1 MAKSV
6 LVDSKELEHRREL
19 AEQSEANMRL
29 EGLSTSKEAQAIKEL
44 WLAGEIDDEERS
56 LRTLAL
62 YGL

>member
-1 MAKSV
+1 MEKPPTI
-6 LVDSKELEHRREL
+6 DSKELERRREL
-19 AEQSEANMRL
+19 AEASEANLRL

-44 WLAGEIDDEERS
+44 WLSGEIDDEERS